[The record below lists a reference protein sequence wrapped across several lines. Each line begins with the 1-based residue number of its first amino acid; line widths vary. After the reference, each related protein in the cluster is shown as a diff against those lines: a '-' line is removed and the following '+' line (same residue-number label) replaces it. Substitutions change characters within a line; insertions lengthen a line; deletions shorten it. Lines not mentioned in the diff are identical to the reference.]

1 MFVDQRSGKE
11 KRARLV
17 ATRPEPTING
27 NCDSWD
33 FIVGK
38 LAQSHSPATGLGRSL
53 LLCNMKLINNLS
65 TNDVASG

>member
-1 MFVDQRSGKE
+1 
-11 KRARLV
+11 V

-38 LAQSHSPATGLGRSL
+38 LAHSHSPAVGFGWSL
-53 LLCNMKLINNLS
+53 LQGNMKLINSLS
-65 TNDVASG
+65 TIDVAE

>member
-1 MFVDQRSGKE
+1 MVDQRSGKE

-38 LAQSHSPATGLGRSL
+38 LAQSHSPGFGSGRSL
-53 LLCNMKLINNLS
+53 LLCNMKLINSLS
-65 TNDVASG
+65 TIKFASA